1 MNVTCS
7 NAGRWA
13 QINPV
18 LPAGLSFS
26 NGVIR
31 GTPVEPMT
39 LTTYTI
45 STMQDR
51 GEFTIGSISF
61 LCKTMIL

>member
-1 MNVTCS
+1 MNVTCV

-61 LCKTMIL
+61 FCKTMIL